1 MAPRGPNFI
10 GEADILSWRGMSG
23 LMENTG
29 FALES
34 AHLVLGGA
42 APGCPQFDKNYVIG
56 LQSTQLI

>member
-1 MAPRGPNFI
+1 
-10 GEADILSWRGMSG
+10 MSG